1 MDARVKPGH
10 DDLRSSLLTHRTEK
24 RAPRPLHDA
33 PDRALA
39 ARRYAFLTGAV
50 VDPEIVLEI
59 AELAVGAAMIA
70 QRRAA
75 GADRIV
81 EDRTN
86 RFSKGVRAPIWL
98 SMSIRDGRCN
108 ALGREMR
115 AVQRLT
121 HVDIAEPSN
130 DALVRERGLQR
141 GLLPRAGLGQH

>member
-1 MDARVKPGH
+1 M
-10 DDLRSSLLTHRTEK
+10 RSELLLTHRAEE

-33 PDRALA
+33 LDRAFASLRRALLA
-39 ARRYAFLTGAV
+39 FAI
-50 VDPEIVLEI
+50 VDAEIVLKV

-81 EDRTN
+81 EHRANCFRERVRTP
-86 RFSKGVRAPIWL
+86 VRLAVL
-98 SMSIRDGRCN
+98 IRDGRCN

-121 HVDIAEPSN
+121 HV
-130 DALVRERGLQR
+130 
-141 GLLPRAGLGQH
+141 